1 MINKSIF
8 KYSLKFRKLI
18 ELNFYHNFFES
29 GLLKK
34 YKIYPLP
41 ESLRIMNDYGII
53 FKTTDSGGVFLSPVD
68 DKFKGTNFKG
78 SINLILAID
87 FFDPYFLSYTDIP
100 YENDIIIKF
109 ENNFKEKLHSGKFVS
124 SKSITAGDENIK
136 GLLKIELNK
145 NDMFFGSNSIYKN
158 KPLTY
163 SSYMNTRDVIIRY
176 NFQID
181 DKSAK
186 SFYITDEDE
195 KIRLKNFKKRYLAS
209 GVEVRSISINK
220 PVKLSEFMKNR
231 FFLKKDDNFFKSY
244 SFPLPSAT
252 ARNITFDKEKNL
264 FFADVIVNV

>member
-8 KYSLKFRKLI
+8 KYKLKFRKLI
-18 ELNFYHNFFES
+18 ELNFYHNFFED
-29 GLLKK
+29 GFLKN

-41 ESLRIMNDYGII
+41 ESLKIMNDYGII
-53 FKTTDSGGVFLSPVD
+53 FKRTNSGCVFLSPVD
-68 DKFKGTNFKG
+68 DKFKETNFKG
-78 SINLILAID
+78 SINLILGID
-87 FFDPYFLSYTDIP
+87 FFDPFFLSYTDIP
-100 YENDIIIKF
+100 YENDILIKF
-109 ENNFKEKLHSGKFVS
+109 ENNFKDRLHSGKFIN
-124 SKSITAGDENIK
+124 SKSITTGDENIK
-136 GLLKIELNK
+136 GFLKIELNK

-163 SSYMNTRDVIIRY
+163 NSYMNSRDVFIRY

-181 DKSAK
+181 EKSAK

-195 KIRLKNFKKRYLAS
+195 KIRFKNFKKRYFAS
-209 GVEVRSISINK
+209 GMEVRCITIDK
-220 PVKLSEFMKNR
+220 PIKLFQFMNNR

-252 ARNITFDKEKNL
+252 AKNIMFDKEKNL

>member
-68 DKFKGTNFKG
+68 DKFRGTNFKG

-109 ENNFKEKLHSGKFVS
+109 ENNYKEKLHSGKFVD

-186 SFYITDEDE
+186 NFYITDEDE

-209 GVEVRSISINK
+209 GVEVRCISINK